1 MNKNKLD
8 FAKKIT
14 SVIAAKKRKS
24 SFDRSIMHPE
34 REWFIGL
41 SVILTILAVG
51 LYWSVFQ
58 YDRYRNVSTNGESVT
73 EGETVYKDNLVEAAL
88 VDFSKRKEEYNN
100 VKADLLGAPA
110 PVVPI
115 VEEVVTEP
123 VEVVEETPAQE
134 AEELPG
140 DVVPDLAF

>member
-14 SVIAAKKRKS
+14 SVIATRKRKS

-34 REWFIGL
+34 REWFSGL
-41 SVILTILAVG
+41 LVILTILAVG

-58 YDRYRNVSTNGESVT
+58 YDRYRNVTTTNGSVA

-88 VDFSKRKEEYNN
+88 VDFSKRKEAYNN
-100 VKADLLGAPA
+100 VKVDLLGAPA
-110 PVVPI
+110 LVTPV
-115 VEEVVTEP
+115 VEEVVSES
-123 VEVVEETPAQE
+123 VEVIEEAPTQEAVETPSDIKPE
-134 AEELPG
+134 
-140 DVVPDLAF
+140 LAF

>member
-14 SVIAAKKRKS
+14 SVIATRKRKS

-34 REWFIGL
+34 REWFSGL
-41 SVILTILAVG
+41 LVILTILAVG

-58 YDRYRNVSTNGESVT
+58 YDRYRNVTTTNGSVA

-88 VDFSKRKEEYNN
+88 VDFSKRKEAYNN
-100 VKADLLGAPA
+100 VKVDLLGAPA
-110 PVVPI
+110 PVTPV
-115 VEEVVTEP
+115 VEEVVSES
-123 VEVVEETPAQE
+123 VEVIEEAPTQEAVETPSDIKPE
-134 AEELPG
+134 
-140 DVVPDLAF
+140 LAF